1 MMQGICLAIQALT
14 MHEAS
19 FFFSLFLIFSGAAV
33 IATLALYARQALL
46 IAYIALG
53 ALLGPWSLDM
63 VSNPALIADISNI
76 GILFLLFL
84 LGLSLELKDLEK
96 LFREAVWVTAA
107 SSAVFALAGFLIAT
121 AFGFTLIDCLLIGAS
136 MMFSSTIIAL
146 KLLPTSA
153 LHHQRMGEL
162 IVSVLLLQDMLAI
175 LVLLLLEGLGNRDNL
190 LWETLVL
197 FVGLPLMAATAW
209 WVATR
214 ILTVLFT
221 RFNQIEEYLFLV
233 AIGWCLG
240 IAELATLIGLS
251 HEVGAFVAGVT
262 LASSPVSRF
271 IAESLKPLRDFFLVL
286 FFFAL
291 GASLDIGTLPVVLV
305 PAVLLAALSM
315 LLKPLVFRLLLE
327 QEHEK
332 ARMAKETGARLGQ
345 ISEFSLL
352 IVVVATELQVMSD
365 RASALVQSAT
375 VLSFIGSSFWIVRR
389 YPTPISMDT
398 TLYRD

>member
-1 MMQGICLAIQALT
+1 
-14 MHEAS
+14 MHDTS
-19 FFFSLFLIFSGAAV
+19 IIFSLFLVFSGAAL

-46 IAYIALG
+46 IAYILVG

-63 VSNPALIADISNI
+63 VSNPTLIADIANT

-84 LGLSLELKDLEK
+84 LGLSLEPKDLKK
-96 LFREAVWVTAA
+96 LFREAVLVTAA
-107 SSAVFALAGFLIAT
+107 SSAAFAGLGVVVAA
-121 AFGFTLIDCLLIGAS
+121 AFGFSLIDSLLIGAA

-175 LVLLLLEGLGNRDNL
+175 FVLLGLEGLGNENNL
-190 LWETLVL
+190 LSETLIL
-197 FVGLPLMAATAW
+197 FVGLPLLAAGAW
-209 WVATR
+209 WVSKQVLTR
-214 ILTVLFT
+214 LFL
-221 RFNQIEEYLFLV
+221 RFSQIQEYLFLV
-233 AIGWCLG
+233 SIGWCLG
-240 IAELATLIGLS
+240 IAELATIIGLS

-262 LASSPVSRF
+262 LATSPVSRF

-291 GASLDIGTLPVVLV
+291 GAGFDIGALPEVLL
-305 PAVLLAALSM
+305 PAVILAAISVAI
-315 LLKPLVFRLLLE
+315 KPAVFRLLLRRE
-327 QEHEK
+327 QEK
-332 ARMAKETGARLGQ
+332 ARMAAETGARLGQ

-352 IVVVATELQVMSD
+352 IVVVASDLNVMTD
-365 RASALVQSAT
+365 KAAALMQSAT
-375 VLSFIGSSFWIVRR
+375 ILSFVASSFWIVKR
-389 YPTPISMDT
+389 YPTPISMDA

>member
-1 MMQGICLAIQALT
+1 

-19 FFFSLFLIFSGAAV
+19 FFFSLFLIFSGAALV
-33 IATLALYARQALL
+33 ATLALYARQALL

-63 VSNPALIADISNI
+63 ISNPALIADISSV

-96 LFREAVWVTAA
+96 LFKEAVWVTAA
-107 SSAVFALAGFLIAT
+107 SSAVFAVIGFLIAA
-121 AFGFTLIDCLLIGAS
+121 AFGFNLIDSLLIGAT

-175 LVLLLLEGLGNRDNL
+175 LVLLTLEGLGNTNNL
-190 LWETLVL
+190 ISETLVL
-197 FVGLPLMAATAW
+197 FVGLPVMATAAW
-209 WVATR
+209 WIATR
-214 ILTVLFT
+214 ILTALFT
-221 RFNQIEEYLFLV
+221 RFNQIQEYLFLV
-233 AIGWCLG
+233 SIGWCLG

-291 GASLDIGTLPVVLV
+291 GAGLDIGALPSVLV
-305 PAVLLAALSM
+305 PAVLLAAASM
-315 LLKPLVFRLLLE
+315 VIKPQVFRLLL
-327 QEHEK
+327 QREHEK
-332 ARMAKETGARLGQ
+332 AHMARETGARLGQ

-365 RASALVQSAT
+365 RASALMQSAT

-389 YPTPISMDT
+389 YPTPISMDR

>member
-1 MMQGICLAIQALT
+1 

-19 FFFSLFLIFSGAAV
+19 FFFSLFLIFSGAALV
-33 IATLALYARQALL
+33 ATLALYARQALL

-63 VSNPALIADISNI
+63 VSNPALIADISSV

-96 LFREAVWVTAA
+96 LFKEAVWVTAA
-107 SSAVFALAGFLIAT
+107 SSAVFAVIGFLIAA
-121 AFGFTLIDCLLIGAS
+121 AFGFNLIDSLLIGAT

-175 LVLLLLEGLGNRDNL
+175 LVLLTLEGLGNTNNL
-190 LWETLVL
+190 ISETLVL
-197 FVGLPLMAATAW
+197 FVGLPVMATAAW
-209 WVATR
+209 WIATR
-214 ILTVLFT
+214 VLTALFT
-221 RFNQIEEYLFLV
+221 RFNQIQEYLFLV
-233 AIGWCLG
+233 SIGWCLG

-291 GASLDIGTLPVVLV
+291 GAGLDIGALPSVLV
-305 PAVLLAALSM
+305 PAVLLAAASM
-315 LLKPLVFRLLLE
+315 VIKPQVFRLLL
-327 QEHEK
+327 QREHEK
-332 ARMAKETGARLGQ
+332 AHMARETGARLGQ

-352 IVVVATELQVMSD
+352 IVVVATELHVMSD
-365 RASALVQSAT
+365 RASALMQSAT

-389 YPTPISMDT
+389 YPTPISMDR